1 MRLVRERGRERN
13 VSIHSINKGTESKYR
28 NDPIDRP
35 SKYRMCKRTFKSLT
49 PTQAKRS
56 PDYSASQEYMNR
68 HKVRTFNK
76 GHFSSI

>member
-1 MRLVRERGRERN
+1 M
-13 VSIHSINKGTESKYR
+13 NKGTETEYR
-28 NDPIDRP
+28 DGPMEIQYDRS